1 MRPICVGDWFLV
13 ISDAYDA
20 LGGFHPRQLVT
31 FTSVV
36 DFLANNSQLIKSPAE
51 ATESNSLKV
60 PIEISC

>member
-1 MRPICVGDWFLV
+1 MRPICVGDWFLF